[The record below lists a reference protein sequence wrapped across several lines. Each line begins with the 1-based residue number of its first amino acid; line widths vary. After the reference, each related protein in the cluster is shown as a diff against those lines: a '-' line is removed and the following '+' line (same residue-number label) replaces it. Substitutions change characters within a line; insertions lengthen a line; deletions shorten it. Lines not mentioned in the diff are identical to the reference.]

1 MIGLVDPKATPEDGY
16 IYSDGLFDT
25 IDKLGLAVKE
35 GELYHLAKSV
45 TNNTR
50 EDYNNMRN
58 WAGMT
63 ILAPS
68 LAGEYDSDEFYPLFY
83 SPDEKVSVL
92 TVMDIYRNRY
102 EGTPWT

>member
-1 MIGLVDPKATPEDGY
+1 MDPKATPEDGY

-58 WAGMT
+58 WPA
-63 ILAPS
+63 
-68 LAGEYDSDEFYPLFY
+68 
-83 SPDEKVSVL
+83 
-92 TVMDIYRNRY
+92 
-102 EGTPWT
+102 